1 MIRPVMKLRR
11 LLLVGLLATAAAG
24 LLSACGSESVDVPNA
39 SARVENGAQPFA
51 ERCAVC
57 HTMDVA
63 GGQGSATKVSDR
75 ERVDGPNFN
84 TRKVCYQDALYAI
97 RNGGAPG
104 AVMPGNIVVGTQA
117 RDVAAFIAE
126 YSGQDASD
134 PKSPSGPAVTCP
146 PVPAQ
151 AGG

>member
-11 LLLVGLLATAAAG
+11 LLLLALLSIAAAG

-39 SARVENGAQPFA
+39 SASVNNGAQLFA
-51 ERCAVC
+51 ERCSGC

-63 GGQGSATKVSDR
+63 GAQGSASKRSDR

-84 TRKVCYQDALYAI
+84 KRKVCYEDTLYAI
-97 RNGGAPG
+97 RNGGASG
-104 AVMPGNIVVGTQA
+104 AIMPGNIVVGTQA

-126 YSGQDASD
+126 YSGQDVSD